1 MLVAIE
7 KALSEGYAVAVL
19 NPNTNSV
26 ERNERRVPI
35 ANSFTPEAHVL
46 WVWDTFVASSNISS
60 VYLLTHGNGS
70 SLAVDI
76 VQRQMV
82 RCAVNP
88 GEILRIRAIACIEPS
103 QLLDGGESGGDNAIA
118 R

>member
-1 MLVAIE
+1 MGHICGIFKHILSLSSDAWQWLVSSSRYSIFVSRLAIFVAI
-7 KALSEGYAVAVL
+7 
-19 NPNTNSV
+19 NP
-26 ERNERRVPI
+26 
-35 ANSFTPEAHVL
+35 AQ
-46 WVWDTFVASSNISS
+46 
-60 VYLLTHGNGS
+60 
-70 SLAVDI
+70 

-88 GEILRIRAIACIEPS
+88 GEMLRIRAIACIEPS